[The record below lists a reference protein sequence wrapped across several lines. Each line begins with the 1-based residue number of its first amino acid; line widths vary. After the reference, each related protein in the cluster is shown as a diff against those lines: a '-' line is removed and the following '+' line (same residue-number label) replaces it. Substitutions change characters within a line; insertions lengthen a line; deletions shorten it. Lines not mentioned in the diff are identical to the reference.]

1 MANAYRPTYI
11 RPIPKGAKRC
21 KLKGK
26 PAVRYSDRRGKVH
39 VRLIHFDKDGNE
51 TGKMVC
57 VQRRWWMRWALPDG
71 TQRRKKGYLDRT
83 ATEHEA
89 ARLEREA
96 ARMASGFIEVEEGHL
111 SAPISE
117 HVEAY
122 LEDLERMGRA
132 AKYRYNVEKRLD
144 KMIDL
149 CGWQTLQTIRSASL
163 TPFLAHL
170 KTKGAAAKTLNEYIN
185 TAKAFL
191 NWCITQ
197 GRLAANPLANVS
209 LTDQTEKKRKRRALT
224 AVQAQRLVSVAGPR
238 RLVYT
243 VAMTTGLRRSE
254 LADLR
259 WGDLRIEPSELRPYV
274 ALRAEATKARRAD
287 TIPLREDVAR
297 KLRDARPKGFDLQ
310 GKVFECV
317 PNMDTFKA
325 DLQAAEIPFLDE
337 AGRRADFH
345 ALRMT
350 FGTMLAK
357 SGVAPRTAM
366 ELMRHTD
373 LHLTMGVY
381 TDPTILDT
389 AGAVE
394 QLPDLN
400 GTEAG
405 VSGLRTGTYDAPM
418 DSSREGGRKVL
429 PKSTVR
435 PGGSRHVQARRKAPD
450 GPKSGNAPRYLAP
463 RVGLEPTT

>member
-1 MANAYRPTYI
+1 MASVFKPTYT
-11 RPIPKGAKRC
+11 RPIPDGAKPC

-26 PAVRYSDRRGKVH
+26 PAVRYTDERGKVH
-39 VRLIHFDKDGNE
+39 VRPLHYSRDGKR

-57 VQRRWWMRWALPDG
+57 EQNRWWIKYRLPDG
-71 TQRRKKGYLDRT
+71 SVRRVKGFKDRS
-83 ATEHEA
+83 ASEQEA

-96 ARMASGFIEVEEGHL
+96 VRLASGFIEVEEKHL

-122 LEDLERMGRA
+122 LEDLERAGRA
-132 AKYRYNVEKRLD
+132 AKYRYNVEKRLG
-144 KMIDL
+144 KMIQE
-149 CGWQTLQTIRSASL
+149 CGWQTFQTICPTSL

-170 KTKGAAAKTLNEYIN
+170 KTKGAAAKTVNEYIN

-191 NWCITQ
+191 NWCVTQ

-224 AVQAQRLVSVAGPR
+224 AEQAQRLVSVAGPR

-243 VAMTTGLRRSE
+243 MAMTTGLRRSE

-259 WGDLRIEPSELRPYV
+259 WGDLRIEPDELRPYV

-297 KLRDARPKGFDLQ
+297 ELRGARPKGFDTQ

-317 PNMDTFKA
+317 PDMDTFKA
-325 DLQAAEIPFLDE
+325 DLQTAEIPFLDE

-350 FGTMLAK
+350 FGTMLAQ

-394 QLPDLN
+394 QLPNLN
-400 GTEAG
+400 GTDEG
-405 VSGLRTGTYDAPM
+405 MSNVRTGTYDSPLR
-418 DSSREGGRKVL
+418 DEQKVL

-435 PGGSRHVQARRKAPD
+435 PVASGHTQPKRKAPD
-450 GPKSGNAPRYLAP
+450 GAKSVKTRRYLALKRP
-463 RVGLEPTT
+463 DSMQPAG